1 MKSVTITLE
10 SNHGTEM
17 ETIAICSEDSTKA
30 NIQALEDNPTTT
42 RQDHGSNRQNYDNT
56 EVQNLPRQ
64 VVLKIEREGEPTK
77 DWKWTQKGSHANLIT
92 QKCAYHLLETKT

>member
-1 MKSVTITLE
+1 MENVSKTKKMKSVTITLE
-10 SNHGTEM
+10 DDDETEI
-17 ETIAICSEDSTKA
+17 ETIVICSEDLSKA

-77 DWKWTQKGSHANLIT
+77 D
-92 QKCAYHLLETKT
+92 